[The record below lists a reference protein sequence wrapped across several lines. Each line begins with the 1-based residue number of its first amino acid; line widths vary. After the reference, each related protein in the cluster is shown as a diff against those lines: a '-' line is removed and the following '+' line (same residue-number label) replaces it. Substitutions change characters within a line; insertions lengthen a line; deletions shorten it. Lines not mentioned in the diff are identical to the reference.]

1 MSPEHERDVQHLQGG
16 LKAVVTRLTEAE
28 LLLVYRWV
36 KKEIEVARKK
46 PALRI
51 VRPPSRELLAQEMW
65 DQRSF
70 TEMAGDVRRLIHE
83 LPEDSLVALHTWV
96 LEQLDRHYGYRR

>member
-1 MSPEHERDVQHLQGG
+1 LSHEHDREVHHLQGG
-16 LKAVVTRLTEAE
+16 LKALITRLTEAE

-51 VRPPSRELLAQEMW
+51 VRTPSQDVLEQEMW
-65 DQRSF
+65 ERRSF
-70 TEMAGDVRRLIHE
+70 TEVAGDVRRLIHE
-83 LPEDSLVALHTWV
+83 LPEGSLVALHTWV
-96 LEQLDRHYGYRR
+96 LEQLDLHYGYRR

>member
-1 MSPEHERDVQHLQGG
+1 MRHEHERDVQDLQGG
-16 LKAVVTRLTEAE
+16 LKALITRLTEAE

-36 KKEIEVARKK
+36 KNEIEVAKTR

-51 VRPPSRELLAQEMW
+51 VRSPSQELLDQEIW
-65 DQRSF
+65 DGRSF
-70 TEMAGDVRRLIHE
+70 TEVAGDVRRLIHE